1 MFVEKEGFGP
11 LLASG
16 QIAEKYDLFISSSK
30 GLSVTALRQLLD
42 QLHEHGVEK
51 VFVLHD
57 FDISGFS
64 ILGTLATSSRRYQF
78 ENQIETV
85 DLGLRLED
93 VRAEHLQA
101 EPIPQQKKWAA
112 QARTLERHGARP
124 EKIEFLRSRRCELNM
139 LPGRRFLDFVQRKL
153 ALHGVTKCIPEE
165 EMLRLHLRRSYE
177 HQLAQELLAQLHFS
191 YIQSAS

>member
-1 MFVEKEGFGP
+1 MSGP
-11 LLASG
+11 STC
-16 QIAEKYDLFISSSK
+16 KPSRS
-30 GLSVTALRQLLD
+30 R
-42 QLHEHGVEK
+42 
-51 VFVLHD
+51 
-57 FDISGFS
+57 
-64 ILGTLATSSRRYQF
+64 SRR
-78 ENQIETV
+78 N
-85 DLGLRLED
+85 GRP
-93 VRAEHLQA
+93 R
-101 EPIPQQKKWAA
+101 PGP
-112 QARTLERHGARP
+112 LERHGARP